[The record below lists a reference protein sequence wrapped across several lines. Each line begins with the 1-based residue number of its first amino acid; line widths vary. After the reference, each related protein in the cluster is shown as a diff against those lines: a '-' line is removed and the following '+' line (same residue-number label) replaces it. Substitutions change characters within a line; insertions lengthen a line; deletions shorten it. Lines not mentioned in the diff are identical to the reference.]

1 MKIKPNLYYS
11 LLAIWLGATGAQ
23 ADGAR
28 ALLAEPPHPIYH
40 VVRDQTLAQA
50 AALIANRGGFG
61 FQIAAGLE
69 SDRLNRKLAAA
80 DWPAALAQLLA
91 DYNYT
96 LVGAPGAIRS
106 VLVSGRRQNGLVDPS
121 SAVTAIEPRNTN
133 DLPEH
138 YRRLKPGSAMPLEL
152 PLNQLRRLTAGD
164 RALLD
169 LPIGQ
174 YQIEHDRRIDH
185 ADGSSTWTGH
195 LADEGLGYRLNLSLG
210 AAGLMGNLYTPDG
223 EYLIESAGAATV
235 LVDLRNSGLRAGGFD
250 GDHIEPAGLAA
261 PTEMAKASV
270 STETLRTKAES
281 LRASA
286 NALNQE
292 ATNLYGNYT
301 DNQQL
306 VANAQAALTEAKA
319 NTASA
324 KAELA
329 SRKQTLKSAPKDAT
343 LQAEVADAKAALNA
357 AKAAEKQAN
366 TNLKAVKKSEK
377 SALSAYNKKIA
388 AYKKAN
394 TKAEKAEADYT
405 TRLNETGGGN
415 TENNGNNG
423 NNGNG
428 NNGGGNSDNSVID
441 VMVLYTTVGQS
452 ATYAKQRIQYLV
464 DISNQAYRDSGIHA
478 TLRLV
483 HTEASAYTETNR
495 NDTALDDLGAG
506 NGAFANVEALR
517 NRYGADLVVFFRPF
531 YHLASGQMCG
541 IAYQGFYDGGDA
553 FPFWAYAVVGDG
565 YSLESDNYYCQ
576 TGSFAHEIGHNLG
589 NVHDREFSNLQGKF
603 DYSYAW
609 GIDNLFGTIMSY
621 YSPQILLFSSPSLS
635 TQCAGG
641 PCGYPAGS
649 IHSSDQ
655 TATTNYT
662 APFVG
667 NYRQT
672 QVSVPTI
679 E

>member
-1 MKIKPNLYYS
+1 MKINQNLRYLS
-11 LLAIWLGATGAQ
+11 LVVWLGATSAL

-28 ALLAEPPHPIYH
+28 ATLVEPPHPIYH

-50 AALIANRGGFG
+50 AASIANRGGFG
-61 FQIAAGLE
+61 FRIAAGLE

-80 DWPAALAQLLA
+80 DWPAALAQLLE

-96 LVGAPGAIRS
+96 LVGEPGAIRS
-106 VLVSGRRQNGLVDPS
+106 VLISGRRHNGLVDPT
-121 SAVTAIEPRNTN
+121 SAGIAIEPRKV
-133 DLPEH
+133 DGLPER
-138 YRRLKPGSAMPLEL
+138 YRRLKPGSAMPVEL
-152 PLNQLRRLTAGD
+152 PMAQLRQLKAGD

-174 YQIEHDRRIDH
+174 YQVEHDRRTDH

-195 LADEGLGYRLNLSLG
+195 LADEGLGYRLNLSVG

-223 EYLIESAGAATV
+223 EYLIEGAGGAAV
-235 LVDLRNSGLRAGGFD
+235 LVDLQHSGLTAGGFD
-250 GDHIEPAGLAA
+250 GDHIEPSGLPA
-261 PTEMAKASV
+261 PTEMAKASL
-270 STETLRTKAES
+270 STESLRTKAES
-281 LRASA
+281 LRADA
-286 NALNQE
+286 TALNQE

-306 VANAQAALTEAKA
+306 VANAQTALTAAKA
-319 NTASA
+319 NTATA

-343 LQAEVADAKAALNA
+343 LQAAVASAKSALNA

-366 TNLKAVKKSEK
+366 TNLKAVKKFEK

-394 TKAEKAEADYT
+394 TKAEKAEADYAA
-405 TRLNETGGGN
+405 RLNETGGGN

-423 NNGNG
+423 N
-428 NNGGGNSDNSVID
+428 GGGNTTETNVVD

-452 ATYAKQRIQYLV
+452 ADYAKQRIQYLV
-464 DISNQAYRDSGIHA
+464 DVSNQAYRDSGIHA
-478 TLRLV
+478 SLRLV
-483 HTEASAYTETNR
+483 HTEASAYTETNLD
-495 NDTALDDLGAG
+495 NTALDDLGAG

-517 NRYGADLVVFFRPF
+517 NRYGADVVVFFRPF

-541 IAYQGFYDGGDA
+541 IAYQGFYNGGDA
-553 FPFWAYAVVGDG
+553 YPFLAYAVVGDG
-565 YSLESDNYYCQ
+565 YSLESDNYYCT
-576 TGSFAHEIGHNLG
+576 TGSFTHEIGHTLG

-603 DYSYAW
+603 EYSYAW

-662 APFVG
+662 APFVSA
-667 NYRQT
+667 YRQT
-672 QVSVPTI
+672 QVSVPSI